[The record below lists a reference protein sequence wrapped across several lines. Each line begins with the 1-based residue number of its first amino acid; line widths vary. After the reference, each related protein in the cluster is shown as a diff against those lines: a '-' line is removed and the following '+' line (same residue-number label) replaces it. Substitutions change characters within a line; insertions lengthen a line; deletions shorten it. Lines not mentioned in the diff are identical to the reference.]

1 MNFDEPDALS
11 SLLQRL
17 QLHAEVY
24 VNGDFC
30 GPWAVDTSGAKHMPF
45 HLIGRGEAWL
55 HMGGD
60 EPQRLS
66 AGDLVF
72 FPHDDRHIIA
82 SDIECPTEDAIN
94 VDNALNT
101 GAITHMVCGFFE
113 FKNKLAWPLVDA
125 LGPVVVLDLGAMS
138 DAPQVR
144 TLLELMIGELKREQ
158 PGHYAVVNHLAY
170 LLFVEV
176 IRQQIRG
183 GAIASGLLAALFDER
198 ISRALEVIHNLPGE
212 PWSLDALASKAAMGR
227 SSFAK
232 RFNELVGMPAM
243 QYLLHWR
250 MQDAS
255 SQLAN
260 TQLPMV
266 DIAERCGYESEAAFR
281 KAFKKATGQTPGSV
295 RKGGGLLQALL

>member
-1 MNFDEPDALS
+1 MKYDQPDALS

-45 HLIGRGEAWL
+45 HLIARGEAWL
-55 HMGGD
+55 HID
-60 EPQRLS
+60 ACEPKRLA

-72 FPHDDRHIIA
+72 FPHDNKHIVA
-82 SDIECPTEDAIN
+82 SENQCPSEQL
-94 VDNALNT
+94 VNADSHLNT
-101 GAITHMVCGFFE
+101 GPVTHMVCGFFE
-113 FKNKLAWPLVDA
+113 FKNKLAWPLINT
-125 LGPVVVLDLGAMS
+125 LEPVVVLDLSAMS
-138 DAPQVR
+138 DAPHVR
-144 TLLELMIGELKREQ
+144 TLLELMVGELKRKQ

-176 IRQQIRG
+176 IRQQIRAG
-183 GAIASGLLAALFDER
+183 KVASGILAALFDAR
-198 ISRALEVIHNLPGE
+198 ISRALEVIHNQPSE
-212 PWSLDALASKAAMGR
+212 PWTLELLAAKAAMGR

-232 RFNELVGMPAM
+232 RFHELVGLPAM

-250 MQDAS
+250 MQDATA
-255 SQLAN
+255 QLAN
-260 TQLPMV
+260 TQRPMV
-266 DIAERCGYESEAAFR
+266 DIALQCGYESEAAFR

-295 RKGGGLLQALL
+295 RKSGFEVK